1 MRTIF
6 VCDTPPKSLNTIDYQ
21 TVLKYNIPMD
31 KEFLIELSHE
41 DFYEVML
48 DYDYN
53 DPPENLRL
61 HENKVVGCATDVWI
75 ALIDGEIYH
84 DSSGLFVKGILTAM
98 IDDLKS
104 TNYAGIKDI
113 ELSDFQYVTP
123 ARISMRRM
131 RGFDMALK
139 KIKELLAV

>member
-1 MRTIF
+1 
-6 VCDTPPKSLNTIDYQ
+6 
-21 TVLKYNIPMD
+21 MD
-31 KEFLIELSHE
+31 KEFLMQLSHE
-41 DFYEVML
+41 DFYEVMM
-48 DYDYN
+48 DYQYET
-53 DPPENLRL
+53 PPEELRL
-61 HENKVVGCATDVWI
+61 PENKVHGCATDVWI

-84 DSSGLFVKGILTAM
+84 DSSGMFVKGILTAM

-104 TNYAGIKDI
+104 TDYADI
-113 ELSDFQYVTP
+113 QNIDLSHFPYVTP